1 MKYCLRT
8 ALGDSKQ
15 YYQHSEATPI
25 HGTGQGS
32 CASPCIWLLFSTILM
47 DGLAELGGGEVM
59 KDVTPAMVQLWID
72 SFVDDTSLFSNLPR
86 DNKDTNYIGLLH
98 ENL

>member
-1 MKYCLRT
+1 
-8 ALGDSKQ
+8 
-15 YYQHSEATPI
+15 
-25 HGTGQGS
+25 
-32 CASPCIWLLFSTILM
+32 M

-86 DNKDTNYIGLLH
+86 DNKDTNYIGLLR